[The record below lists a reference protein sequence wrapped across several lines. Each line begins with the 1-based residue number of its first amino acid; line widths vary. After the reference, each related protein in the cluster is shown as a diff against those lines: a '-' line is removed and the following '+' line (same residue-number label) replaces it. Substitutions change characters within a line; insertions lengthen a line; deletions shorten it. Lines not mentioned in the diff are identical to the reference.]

1 MSRVVWPGSRLEKS
15 KHMMNIVEN
24 KNYLFGLREMA
35 KNYTVGPRL
44 LPGMIIE
51 RNGPLS
57 YLIKVSGGKLWRGHI
72 DQLREI
78 DDTLAEHSSEQLQE
92 SLEDEQQNQ
101 PKLQ

>member
-1 MSRVVWPGSRLEKS
+1 
-15 KHMMNIVEN
+15 
-24 KNYLFGLREMA
+24 MA
-35 KNYTVGPRL
+35 KNYTVGPGL
-44 LPGMIIE
+44 LPGMVIE

-57 YLIKVSGGKLWRGHI
+57 YLIKVSGGKLCRGNI

-101 PKLQ
+101 PKLQWYRYQMN